1 QDRASVSRSPAGE
14 QLMRGRG
21 RPLRFLAMVTI
32 AWVGVRVAML
42 WPRTG
47 SLPAAIEAAS
57 PLARAEPRIAP
68 AAAPP
73 PPIAD

>member
-1 QDRASVSRSPAGE
+1 
-14 QLMRGRG
+14 
-21 RPLRFLAMVTI
+21 MVTI

-57 PLARAEPRIAP
+57 PSARAEPRIAP
-68 AAAPP
+68 TAASPPRTADARPPLRMLAPP
-73 PPIAD
+73 PRYRAPLGDEH